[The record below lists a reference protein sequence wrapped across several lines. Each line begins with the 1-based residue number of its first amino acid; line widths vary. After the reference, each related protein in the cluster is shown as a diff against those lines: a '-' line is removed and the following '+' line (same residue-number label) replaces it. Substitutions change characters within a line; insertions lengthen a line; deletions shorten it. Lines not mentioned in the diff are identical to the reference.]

1 MGAECCTSRAP
12 PSSAVEEKSNHIDS
26 RDHSAYSSL
35 QSSLVSSPRSEGS
48 ADDDGLRERIRLATK
63 SLVLDIP
70 IGPRDVAE
78 GWISPVTCKGA
89 AIAMDLVDVIRT
101 NSRDL
106 GFRTY
111 VKRVTIEEGLIGKL
125 LGNFRSANQSLRRAS
140 AFLLSHLVVV
150 SQYELVRA
158 FVQEEGVRRLGSL
171 LQGDE
176 NEGLVAVAVQMV
188 SVVYGAG
195 GDGATQVLDSGTD
208 IIGVLMGKLRKLR
221 IGTHIQQSLQPV
233 LDLLKQDQAVARQLL
248 ARGLSDCL
256 QELAYSVRAGQ
267 VRVESTP
274 QLASL
279 QQQLSSMQAFVSKVL

>member
-1 MGAECCTSRAP
+1 
-12 PSSAVEEKSNHIDS
+12 VEEKSNHIDS

-35 QSSLVSSPRSEGS
+35 QSSLVSSPRNEGS
-48 ADDDGLRERIRLATK
+48 ADDDGLRERIRLAAK

-106 GFRTY
+106 DFRTY

-176 NEGLVAVAVQMV
+176 SEGLVAVAVQMV

-279 QQQLSSMQAFVSKVL
+279 QQQLSSMQASVSKVL